1 MISCQGV
8 MIEVKTY
15 DLDKWQ
21 NDSILGKTYTNKKT
35 PYAEKRN

>member
-1 MISCQGV
+1 

-21 NDSILGKTYTNKKT
+21 NDSILGKTYTNKKRLT
-35 PYAEKRN
+35 LRNVTDILYRG